1 MCCIKKERECLYMP
15 ERFDRS
21 IEYSRTIFIVLAWL
35 FALSV
40 LVQTL
45 LAGLAIFTNP
55 TYWGHHTS
63 FVPWFQ
69 FIPILMFGLSFSGKL
84 PSTLRRQC
92 AVLFVLIVPLQYAN
106 VHIPG
111 MGAIH
116 PVVAL
121 VLFWLAIQVARKAT
135 LHVRRT

>member
-1 MCCIKKERECLYMP
+1 MS

-21 IEYSRTIFIVLAWL
+21 IHYSRIIFMVLAWL

-45 LAGLAIFTNP
+45 FAGLAIFTNP
-55 TYWGHHTS
+55 TYWSHHTS

-69 FIPILMFGLSFSGKL
+69 FIPIVMFGLSFSGKL
-84 PSTLRRQC
+84 PSTLRWQC
-92 AVLFVLIVPLQYAN
+92 VALFLLIVPLQYAN
-106 VHIPG
+106 MHIPG

-121 VLFWLAIQVARKAT
+121 VLFWLAIQVARKT
-135 LHVRRT
+135 TVQVRRI